1 MTYLFAPLEGL
12 TGYIYR
18 NTHAAYFS
26 PADEY
31 FTPFLSPNQN
41 RRFTSRE
48 KNDVLPEHNQGLHV
62 VPQLL
67 TNQAEHFLWA
77 AGELAAMGYAEVNL
91 NLGCPSGTVVAKKKG
106 SGFLTELEALD
117 RFLDEVCA
125 KVPCAVSVKTRLGRY
140 SPDEFPALLEIFNRY
155 PLKRLMIHPR
165 VQTDFYRNHANLD
178 AFAAALAGSR
188 HPVCFNGDLFTPA
201 DVDAFRA
208 RFPQVQS
215 VMLGRG
221 LLANPG
227 LLGELRG
234 GTRMDK
240 ATLRAFHDEL
250 LGRYQQVLSGERPVL
265 HKMKELWFYMH
276 ALFAGCDAYLKPLR
290 KAAHLRDYEAVVTQ
304 IFANC
309 ALDPAAGY
317 RGGS

>member
-48 KNDVLPEHNQGLHV
+48 KNDVLPEHNEGLHV

-67 TNQAEHFLWA
+67 TNQSEHFLWA
-77 AGELAAMGYAEVNL
+77 AGELAAMGYDEVNL

-117 RFLDEVCA
+117 RFLDEVCTKA
-125 KVPCAVSVKTRLGRY
+125 PCAVSVKTRLGRY

-155 PLKRLMIHPR
+155 PLKRLIIHPR
-165 VQTDFYRNHANLD
+165 VQTDFLPELCQFGRLRRSAWQI
-178 AFAAALAGSR
+178 AGIRSASMATCSPPPMWIR
-188 HPVCFNGDLFTPA
+188 FVPV
-201 DVDAFRA
+201 FR
-208 RFPQVQS
+208 RCKV
-215 VMLGRG
+215 
-221 LLANPG
+221 
-227 LLGELRG
+227 
-234 GTRMDK
+234 
-240 ATLRAFHDEL
+240 
-250 LGRYQQVLSGERPVL
+250 
-265 HKMKELWFYMH
+265 
-276 ALFAGCDAYLKPLR
+276 
-290 KAAHLRDYEAVVTQ
+290 
-304 IFANC
+304 
-309 ALDPAAGY
+309 
-317 RGGS
+317 